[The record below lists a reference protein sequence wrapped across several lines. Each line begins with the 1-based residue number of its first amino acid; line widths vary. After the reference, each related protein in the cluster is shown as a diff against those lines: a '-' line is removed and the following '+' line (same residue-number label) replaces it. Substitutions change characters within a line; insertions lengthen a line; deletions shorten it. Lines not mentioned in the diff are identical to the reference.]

1 MPKTILIVDD
11 EPNVRAG
18 LVDILQELG
27 YSIVEAENGQE
38 AIEKARAIKPDLV
51 LLATSMPGMDGI
63 EICRQIKQVEKIS
76 TRVIV
81 YTAKLTAIDAVK
93 ARRNGTDDFCV
104 KGENPEHLLKAI
116 KTLI

>member
-51 LLATSMPGMDGI
+51 LLDTSMPGMDGI

-81 YTAKLTAIDAVK
+81 YTLT
-93 ARRNGTDDFCV
+93 
-104 KGENPEHLLKAI
+104 PE
-116 KTLI
+116 